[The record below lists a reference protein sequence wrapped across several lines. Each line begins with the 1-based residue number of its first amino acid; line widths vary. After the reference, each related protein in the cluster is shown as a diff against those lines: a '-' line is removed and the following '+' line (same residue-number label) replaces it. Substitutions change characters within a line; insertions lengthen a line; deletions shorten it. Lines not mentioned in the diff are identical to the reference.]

1 MTTLAPPPT
10 PSSAERAQ
18 GRAHPWR
25 ALAVSFLLGVS
36 FVACTLTESDVQPPP
51 IDSINPVQPGGDD
64 EPPASR
70 CQVDADCDSNRTC
83 VASACRLAACLGSAD
98 VPRCELELCP
108 AGACMADTC
117 NDRQRNGNETDIDCG
132 GGCLTCAL
140 AASCAVDVDCQSGS
154 CAVGVCVEAS
164 CSDGRK
170 NGGEAA
176 VDCGGNC
183 PLGCASGATCRDDAD
198 CSSRRC
204 AAGVCVPAGCNDGQR
219 NQDESDTDCGGTRC
233 GPCPTG
239 GTCAGDGDCAGGL
252 FCTSARECASTTC
265 ADGSLNG
272 GEILTDCGGGECPG
286 CPSGTACSQ
295 GDDCQSDVCSGGV
308 CASASCSDGT
318 LNQDESDADC
328 GGAVCEPCLD
338 GLACD
343 SDEDCESA
351 VCGSASCDAAV
362 PTCCQAPSCSDGVI
376 NGNEVVTDCGNA
388 PCPLCADGHPCTQ
401 AAQCQ
406 SGSCADGVCST
417 LPACDDGAQNG
428 SETDEDCGGSNACA
442 RCGDGDSCN
451 AGSDCASGQCAGGV
465 CISCSDGRQNGNETD
480 IDCGGACG
488 DCGPGLRCGSGAD
501 CQSGAC
507 AALNGVNRCC
517 GGSGQHCTRCAEQ
530 LSANVDCSGAAD
542 PTGVGNCNAFLQCLA
557 NNSAICT
564 TRNAA
569 GCSGDPGGV
578 CNHNSFG
585 GDFGTG
591 VSRANQVLTA
601 AGCQL

>member
-154 CAVGVCVEAS
+154 CAAGVCVEAS